1 MHIKK
6 RLMMSAAALLML
18 GSSFAMPPS
27 NVEVVDSPVVEVN
40 REVAAAVSFTA
51 VPVANAWDY
60 SVWSN
65 YQNGVRL
72 GSLNNA
78 ANKFLTVS
86 QEQIVNGVPMVY
98 FTTDAFA
105 GWVAR
110 EALEE
115 GAYRVDEWMP
125 VVENAWDYGIWT
137 HFDGGNFIMSL
148 NNYRGR
154 ELYVKY
160 GIAGFAYANDGMRD
174 LGWVAFAGLIDEL
187 PDQVNYNALA
197 VHNAW
202 DYSVWSNHTN
212 GIRLGSLNDARNQLL
227 HVTQEHFVDG
237 VPLVYFSSP
246 TISGWVAKPAI
257 HIGGAALN
265 YVGMPVANSWD
276 YGIWSH
282 FIGGTRLDSLYSYRG
297 QQLTTVLVS
306 HNNWV
311 LVRQGDTI
319 IGWVY
324 RSGLQIP
331 Q

>member
-1 MHIKK
+1 MYTKK
-6 RLMMSAAALLML
+6 RRMLAAAALLLL
-18 GSSFAMPPS
+18 GSSAVPAPAAVSM
-27 NVEVVDSPVVEVN
+27 EKPVIQID
-40 REVAAAVSFTA
+40 RAVAAAVNFTA
-51 VPVANAWDY
+51 VPVVNAWDY

-78 ANKFLTVS
+78 ANKFLTVT

-98 FTTDAFA
+98 FTTDNFA

-137 HFDGGNFIMSL
+137 HFNGGSFITSL

-160 GIAGFAYANDGMRD
+160 GIAGFAYVNDGVRD

-187 PDQVNYNALA
+187 PDNVDYTALPVN
-197 VHNAW
+197 NAW
-202 DYSVWSNHTN
+202 DYSVWSHHTN
-212 GIRLGSLNDARNQLL
+212 GVRVGSLNSARNQLL
-227 HVTQEHFVDG
+227 HVTQETFVDG
-237 VPLVYFSSP
+237 VPMVFFTSP

-257 HIGGAALN
+257 HIGGQILN
-265 YVGMPVANSWD
+265 QVGMPVANSWD

-297 QQLTTVLVS
+297 HQLTAVLES
-306 HNNWV
+306 SNGWV
-311 LVRQGDTI
+311 LIREGGQN
-319 IGWVY
+319 IGWIHK
-324 RSGLQIP
+324 SGLQIP